1 MILIIEK
8 DNKGL
13 TLILYS
19 VMIIL
24 TNTINML
31 TTMQPFMFTKENM
44 DRGYLYNNEV
54 VPLMKIPCEE
64 VVPLAIKEDKVIPS
78 PAVCPLNG
86 AGGFTPHNK
95 DKLFWCFYIMV
106 YGYEEY
112 EINRTNAFS
121 VEKRLKIEAVEQLK
135 TIKEKLKELKL
146 KRTELENELVHQP
159 TISIKGLYALC
170 LLHDVSITYVYGRK
184 YYEINATK
192 DVVSKKGIIIDDS
205 LRWRDNNGDLLF
217 YKKIQ
222 EEYWCIE
229 NFQKPLKAASAY
241 TLKELQD
248 ISIKLQIDINTDGEK
263 PKNKTKPKL
272 YQEILQ
278 YI

>member
-1 MILIIEK
+1 
-8 DNKGL
+8 
-13 TLILYS
+13 
-19 VMIIL
+19 
-24 TNTINML
+24 
-31 TTMQPFMFTKENM
+31 MF
-44 DRGYLYNNEV
+44 
-54 VPLMKIPCEE
+54 
-64 VVPLAIKEDKVIPS
+64 
-78 PAVCPLNG
+78 
-86 AGGFTPHNK
+86 
-95 DKLFWCFYIMV
+95 

-121 VEKRLKIEAVEQLK
+121 VEKKIKIEAVEKLK

-170 LLHDVSITYVYGRK
+170 LLHDVSIMYVYGRK
-184 YYEINATK
+184 YHEINANAN
-192 DVVSKKGIIIDDS
+192 VSKKGIIVEDS

-222 EEYWCIE
+222 EDYWYIE

-263 PKNKTKPKL
+263 PKHKTKPKL